1 MLQSEQN
8 MNSGNNNLI
17 YQDGLILRQQ
27 FCERVNKV
35 FGLNISVEEVNQEE
49 IPGQEID
56 DIDVEESQD
65 NEGGEE

>member
-1 MLQSEQN
+1 MAGRYSAFQLFWIRAESH
-8 MNSGNNNLI
+8 I
-17 YQDGLILRQQ
+17 VLR
-27 FCERVNKV
+27 
-35 FGLNISVEEVNQEE
+35 NISVEEVRQEE